1 MASLSLAK
9 NLIFNLSKSFPQSQV
24 SLSLRP
30 SLKISRVCFTSAS
43 KFSKG
48 RNAAE
53 ENRDSNSHR
62 AYADKDWRDKERGY
76 GSADVSKHAKE
87 TMEEGLEKTK
97 REAEEMK
104 ERAKDYAYAAKEKTK
119 SAAETMEEKAKEGTY
134 KASETAESA
143 KEKAKDYAYDAKEKT
158 KDMAGTV
165 AEKAKEGTH
174 KVAETAESAKEKA
187 KDTVYEATE
196 KGEGVAETVADKV
209 KGGTHKAAET
219 VKDTVKGAWE
229 ATKET
234 GQAIKEAVV
243 GPDEEVAV
251 VLEDTSDD
259 DVVVDL
265 DEDTSSDEDV
275 AVTGGKVMDAD
286 VIERRRA
293 AGYRSDEDLSAEA
306 ELRRRTAYKKA
317 GDKKYT

>member
-43 KFSKG
+43 KFSEG

-62 AYADKDWRDKERGY
+62 PYADKDWRDKERGY
-76 GSADVSKHAKE
+76 GSAEVSKHAKE
-87 TMEEGLEKTK
+87 TMEGLEKTK
-97 REAEEMK
+97 RESEEMK
-104 ERAKDYAYAAKEKTK
+104 ERAKDYAYEAKEKTK

-165 AEKAKEGTH
+165 EEKAKEGTH
-174 KVAETAESAKEKA
+174 KVAKTAGSAKEKA
-187 KDTVYEATE
+187 KDTVYGATE
-196 KGEGVAETVADKV
+196 KAEGVAETVTDKV

-243 GPDEEVAV
+243 GPDAEVAV
-251 VLEDTSDD
+251 VVEDTSDD
-259 DVVVDL
+259 DVAVDL
-265 DEDTSSDEDV
+265 VEESTSSDEDV

-306 ELRRRTAYKKA
+306 DLRRRTAYKKA
-317 GDKKYT
+317 DDKKDT